1 MHRRATFTVLS
12 ALALLLA
19 ACSSGAGATAASEL
33 LEPREAVGLLADR
46 PELVVID
53 VRTPDEFATGHLAD
67 ARLIDIQGAAF
78 RSAIGALDRD
88 EPYFVYCRSGNRS
101 AQAIAVMEEL
111 GFVEV
116 FDAGG
121 LAELAAAGAPVVR

>member
-19 ACSSGAGATAASEL
+19 GCSSGATAASGL
-33 LEPREAVGLLADR
+33 LQPREAVDLLADR

-67 ARLIDIQGAAF
+67 AQLIDIQGAAF
-78 RSAIGALDRD
+78 RSEIGALDRD

-116 FDAGG
+116 VDGGG